1 MLVVGLA
8 EVGGTD
14 GGTERK
20 RFLENPTLA
29 IELVEH
35 CGALTCLAAF
45 VGQTAR
51 GYSLPRETERL
62 SERKRASAGVHPAR
76 QAKREDKQPS
86 NQTQCAGIH
95 SIF

>member
-1 MLVVGLA
+1 VLVVGLA
-8 EVGGTD
+8 EVGD
-14 GGTERK
+14 GWRNGE
-20 RFLENPTLA
+20 EA
-29 IELVEH
+29 ISGEPHASDELVEH